1 MQDRRTAVALWAVA
15 ALVGVL
21 LVVVLLHDRRGPRD
35 DVADYIRRV
44 NAAQVASAR
53 DYRVVDGAYRSFSLR
68 PERLRRQVP
77 KLRHAA
83 DELTRLRV
91 RTARIAA
98 PPQASALRLGLVAY
112 LRKQES
118 IARDLVG
125 LALYFPRLTAAEQPL
140 PAASKRMQ
148 SALRGGRSGAEQAA
162 ALGAYADALDR
173 VGRTLDGIR
182 PPALFERF
190 HRTQV
195 ERVRRSASLVR
206 GRGRGLAANDRP
218 AMQAAIA
225 NLGKVNSGSSDAA
238 RRAILAYNKE
248 LTDLHALAAAVERER
263 KRLADDL
270 A

>member
-1 MQDRRTAVALWAVA
+1 MAVALWAVA

-21 LVVVLLHDRRGPRD
+21 LVVLLLHDRRGPRD

-53 DYRVVDGAYRSFSLR
+53 DYRVVDGAYRTFSLR
-68 PERLRRQVP
+68 PERLQRQVP

-83 DELTRLRV
+83 GELTRLRE

-98 PPQASALRLGLVAY
+98 PPQAAALRRDLVAY

-125 LALYFPRLTAAEQPL
+125 LALYFPRLTSAEQSL
-140 PAASKRMQ
+140 PAESRRMQ
-148 SALRGGRSGAEQAA
+148 KALRAGGSASDQAA

-173 VGRTLDGIR
+173 VGRTLDAIG
-182 PPALFERF
+182 PPALFARF

-195 ERVRRSASLVR
+195 ERVRRSSRLVR
-206 GRGRGLAANDRP
+206 ALGRGLAANDRA
-218 AMQAAIA
+218 AMQAAITK
-225 NLGKVNSGSSDAA
+225 LGKVNSGSSDAA
-238 RRAILAYNKE
+238 RQAILAYNRE
-248 LTDLHALAAAVERER
+248 LTDLHSLAATVERER